1 MNIIDFALASADARL
16 AAAQAA
22 AQVPSAEAVKLAT
35 LAAIMRV
42 EVDPLGWCC
51 RDDVAEAI
59 QLAWERLGAD

>member
-1 MNIIDFALASADARL
+1 MNVIEYACQMQNAKL

-22 AQVPSAEAVKLAT
+22 AWVPTAESLKVAT

-42 EVDPLGWCC
+42 ETDPLGWCC

-59 QLAWERLGAD
+59 QLVWAQLEQ

>member
-1 MNIIDFALASADARL
+1 MNVIEYALASQDAKL

-22 AQVPSAEAVKLAT
+22 ARVPTAESLKVAT

-42 EVDPLGWCC
+42 ETDPLGWCC

-59 QLAWERLGAD
+59 QLAWAQLEAD

>member
-1 MNIIDFALASADARL
+1 MNVIEYALASQDAKL

-22 AQVPSAEAVKLAT
+22 ARVPTAESLKVAT

-42 EVDPLGWCC
+42 ETDPLGWCC

-59 QLAWERLGAD
+59 QLAWEQLEVN

>member
-1 MNIIDFALASADARL
+1 MNVVEFAIAAQDARL

>member
-1 MNIIDFALASADARL
+1 MNVVEYALASQDARL

-22 AQVPSAEAVKLAT
+22 ARVPTAESLKVAT

-42 EVDPLGWCC
+42 ETDPLGWCC

-59 QLAWERLGAD
+59 QLAWERLEAG